1 MRLQCGC
8 PGTGYVSCMHNARG
22 PKLETFEEEE
32 EDGSDERD
40 ESGRSG
46 RPTRDRSTKSLTAL

>member
-22 PKLETFEEEE
+22 SKLETFEEERME
-32 EDGSDERD
+32 ATNGMKAV
-40 ESGRSG
+40 GRVGPRGIGLQSH
-46 RPTRDRSTKSLTAL
+46 